1 MSGATKNR
9 LGAATLLLI
18 VLGFIVAVVAT
29 NVWLRG
35 VRIDLTENDL
45 YTLGDGTQ
53 AVLDSIEE
61 PINLYFFYSNE
72 ASESL
77 PTLRTY
83 ASRVREMLEQF
94 EASAPPGKLVV
105 NVVDPLPFS
114 EEEDRA
120 EQFGLQG
127 AQLGTAGESV
137 YFGLAGSNS
146 IGTTDR

>member
-1 MSGATKNR
+1 MLFQRNG
-9 LGAATLLLI
+9 
-18 VLGFIVAVVAT
+18 
-29 NVWLRG
+29 LR
-35 VRIDLTENDL
+35 
-45 YTLGDGTQ
+45 
-53 AVLDSIEE
+53 
-61 PINLYFFYSNE
+61 YFFYSNE

-83 ASRVREMLEQF
+83 ATRVREMLEQF
-94 EASAPPGKLVV
+94 EASAPAGKLVV

-146 IGTTDR
+146 IGTASNSPVLAIRPRSSLHRIMRWPPWLSCLRPPHVPPPGHA